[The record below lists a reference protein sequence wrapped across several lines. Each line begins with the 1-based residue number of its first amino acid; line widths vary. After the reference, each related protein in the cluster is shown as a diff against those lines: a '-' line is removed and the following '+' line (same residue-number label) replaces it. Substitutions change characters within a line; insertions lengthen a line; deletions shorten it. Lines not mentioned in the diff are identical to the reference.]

1 MKRPDVATI
10 TFHKR
15 RPREA
20 SLVIV
25 TPDAARQIATAAK
38 TADAGGLALRIAAS
52 LEADG
57 SLDYAMGFD
66 NARQGDIAL
75 TSEGIALV
83 VAEEHLVDGGV
94 GVRVAQVVAETVPCP
109 MEFVGIHDTYAESGR
124 PDELLEKYG
133 LTSQY
138 IARAAERV
146 IARKR

>member
-66 NARQGDIAL
+66 NARQGDIGL

-83 VAEEHLVDGGV
+83 VAEEHRELLAGMTLD
-94 GVRVAQVVAETVPCP
+94 
-109 MEFVGIHDTYAESGR
+109 FVEYEPGDFRFIFINPNDAASAPAPSGSGR
-124 PDELLEKYG
+124 D
-133 LTSQY
+133 
-138 IARAAERV
+138 A
-146 IARKR
+146 